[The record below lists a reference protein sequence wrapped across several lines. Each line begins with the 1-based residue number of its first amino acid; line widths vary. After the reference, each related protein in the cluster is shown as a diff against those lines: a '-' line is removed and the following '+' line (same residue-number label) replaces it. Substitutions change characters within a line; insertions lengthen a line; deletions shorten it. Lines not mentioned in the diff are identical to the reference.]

1 MQSVSGNT
9 NTFFKIY
16 AKVAQLVEHYLA
28 KVRVAGSSLVF
39 RSKRSFYNSFFHLK
53 RPGGG
58 MVDTQDLK
66 SCDHRGCAGSSPAP
80 GTLLF
85 SSTNFH
91 FLSYDFNLP
100 Y

>member
-80 GTLLF
+80 GTL
-85 SSTNFH
+85 
-91 FLSYDFNLP
+91 
-100 Y
+100 